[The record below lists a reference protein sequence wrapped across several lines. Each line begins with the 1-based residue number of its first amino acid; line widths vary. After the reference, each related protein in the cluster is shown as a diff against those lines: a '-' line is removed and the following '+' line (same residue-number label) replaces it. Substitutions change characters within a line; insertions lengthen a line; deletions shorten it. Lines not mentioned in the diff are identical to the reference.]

1 MSLPTRAVVQSIL
14 DFDGFE
20 CVLTDENHVYSI
32 KYQLELLQKGEK
44 LDVLT
49 LRRLERE
56 GYIRTR
62 ANEGPD
68 GQEELMFARL
78 SDKGRQLIDRK

>member
-1 MSLPTRAVVQSIL
+1 MGFSNLFTRPPARYHIRSCAKWERPASISMSLPTRAVVQSIL

-44 LDVLT
+44 LEANSKT
-49 LRRLERE
+49 LR
-56 GYIRTR
+56 
-62 ANEGPD
+62 A
-68 GQEELMFARL
+68 
-78 SDKGRQLIDRK
+78 